1 MNGMLTKVV
10 AVVAMVAAAGLAQA
24 GGAARVAKRSRGG
37 RLRMTKAE
45 LIHRKARVPSA
56 RPPLSTPVKARR
68 AGLHGRD
75 VSVHDMRHRVFSPG
89 GWGFAETLPDDVRPG
104 AAKAYPGLRDNV
116 SALGDWETPTALTQ

>member
-24 GGAARVAKRSRGG
+24 GGAARVAKRSRCG

-45 LIHRKARVPSA
+45 LISRKVH
-56 RPPLSTPVKARR
+56 KAGVR
-68 AGLHGRD
+68 GRN
-75 VSVHDMRHRVFSPG
+75 VSVAATSHGVFSPG

-104 AAKAYPGLRDNV
+104 AARANPGLRNHA
-116 SALGDWETPTALTQ
+116 SAEDDWETPTALTR

>member
-24 GGAARVAKRSRGG
+24 GGAARVAKRSRCG

-45 LIHRKARVPSA
+45 LISRKARVRWA
-56 RPPLSTPVKARR
+56 RPPLGTQGKVHKAGVR
-68 AGLHGRD
+68 GRN
-75 VSVHDMRHRVFSPG
+75 VSVAATSHGVFSPG

-104 AAKAYPGLRDNV
+104 AARANPGLRNHA
-116 SALGDWETPTALTQ
+116 SAEDDWETPTALTR